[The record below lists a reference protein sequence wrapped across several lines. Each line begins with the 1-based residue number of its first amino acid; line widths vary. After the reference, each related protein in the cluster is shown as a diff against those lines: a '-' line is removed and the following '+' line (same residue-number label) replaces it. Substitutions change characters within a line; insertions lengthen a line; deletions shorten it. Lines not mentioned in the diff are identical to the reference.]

1 MKRKL
6 PAESFDFYVGL
17 GVGRSYQ
24 AVADQYG
31 ASKGAVVAKAKKE
44 GWQDRLAKI
53 EHDARSKSEEKAVE
67 TLEQVNDR
75 HLKIARALQ
84 GKALEALRAMP
95 LSEARD
101 VIRALDLG
109 VKQERL
115 ILGEP
120 SERAA
125 LNVEDKIEREYERWL
140 GGGVKVNGRG

>member
-6 PAESFDFYVGL
+6 PPECFDYYVGL

-24 AVADQYG
+24 AVADRYG
-31 ASKGAVVAKAKKE
+31 CSKGAVTSRATKE
-44 GWQDRLAKI
+44 DWQGRLAKL
-53 EHDARSKSEEKAVE
+53 EREARVKSDEKAVE
-67 TLEQVNDR
+67 SLEQVNER
-75 HLKIARALQ
+75 HLKIARTLQ
-84 GKALEALRAMP
+84 RKALEALRSLP
-95 LSEARD
+95 LADARD

-115 ILGEP
+115 VLGEP

-140 GGGVKVNGRG
+140 DGGMRVNGRG